1 MRTNNMGRA
10 YQNRKLSMA
19 KTAGQKTKLY
29 SKYGKEIYVIAKNG
43 GVDPDGNLTLRR
55 TIEKAKKDQV
65 PTHVIDKAI
74 EKAKGTGGEDYA
86 EARYEGF
93 GPGNCMV
100 IIDCLT
106 DNGNRTI
113 KDVRQCFTKT
123 NSKIGSTGTVSHMFN
138 HQAVFAFKGDDDE
151 AVLENLM
158 MADIDV
164 TDVELEDGIIT
175 VYAPHT
181 EFFKIKSEFAES
193 MPEYDLEVEEITW
206 VPQTYTEITGEDDI
220 ANFEKFLG
228 MLEDCEDV
236 QNVYHN
242 AELPQE

>member
-1 MRTNNMGRA
+1 MGRA

-29 SKYGKEIYVIAKNG
+29 SKYGKAIYVCAKNS
-43 GVDPDGNLTLRR
+43 GVDPEANLSLRR
-55 TIEKAKKDQV
+55 LIEKAKKDQV
-65 PTHVIDKAI
+65 PAHVIDNAIKKA
-74 EKAKGTGGEDYA
+74 AGTGGEDYS

-123 NSKIGSTGTVSHMFN
+123 HAKIGSTGTVSHMFD

-151 AVLENLM
+151 TVLENLM

-181 EFFKIKSEFAES
+181 EFYKIKTTFAET
-193 MPEYDLEVEEITW
+193 MPEYNLEVEEITW
-206 VPQTYTEITGEDDI
+206 VPQTYTEITDPDDI
-220 ANFEKFLG
+220 ANFEKFIA

-236 QNVYHN
+236 QNIYHN
-242 AELPQE
+242 AEIINSAT

>member
-1 MRTNNMGRA
+1 MGRA

-19 KTAGQKTKLY
+19 KTAGQKTKVY
-29 SKYGKEIYVIAKNG
+29 SKYGKEIYVLAKNG
-43 GVDPDGNLTLRR
+43 GADPDSNLSLRR

-65 PTHVIDKAI
+65 PTHVIEKAI
-74 EKAKGTGGEDYA
+74 EKASGVGGEDYV
-86 EARYEGF
+86 ESRYEGF

-123 NSKIGSTGTVSHMFN
+123 HAKIGSSGTVSHMFD
-138 HQAVFAFKGDDDE
+138 HQALFAFKGEDDE

-181 EFFKIKSEFAES
+181 EFFKIKTEFAEN
-193 MPEYDLEVEEITW
+193 MADVELEVEEITW
-206 VPQTYTEITGEDDI
+206 VPQTYTEISGEDDL
-220 ANFEKFLG
+220 ANFEKFIN
-228 MLEDCEDV
+228 MLEDCDDV
-236 QNVYHN
+236 QNIYHN
-242 AELPQE
+242 AELAEE

>member
-1 MRTNNMGRA
+1 MGRA

-19 KTAGQKTKLY
+19 KTAGQKTKVY
-29 SKYGKEIYVIAKNG
+29 SKYGKEIYVCAKNG
-43 GVDPDGNLTLRR
+43 STDPASNLSLRR
-55 TIEKAKKDQV
+55 LIEKAKKDQV

-74 EKAKGTGGEDYA
+74 EKAKGAGGEDYVHS
-86 EARYEGF
+86 RYEGF

-123 NSKIGSTGTVSHMFN
+123 NAKIGSSGTVAHMFE

-151 AVLENLM
+151 AVFENLM
-158 MADIDV
+158 MADCDV
-164 TDVELEDGIIT
+164 TDVENEDGIIT
-175 VYAPHT
+175 VFAPHT
-181 EFFKIKSEFAES
+181 EFFKVKTAFAET
-193 MPEYDLEVEEITW
+193 MPELNLEVEEITF
-206 VPQTYTEITGEDDI
+206 VPQTYTEITNEDDI
-220 ANFEKFLG
+220 ANFEKFLA
-228 MLEDCEDV
+228 MLEDCDDV

-242 AELPQE
+242 AEVGE

>member
-1 MRTNNMGRA
+1 MGRA

-19 KTAGQKTKLY
+19 KTAGQKTKVY
-29 SKYGKEIYVIAKNG
+29 SKYGKEIYVLAKNG
-43 GVDPDGNLTLRR
+43 GVDPDSNLSLRR
-55 TIEKAKKDQV
+55 TIERAKNDQV
-65 PTHVIDKAI
+65 PTHVIEKAI
-74 EKAKGTGGEDYA
+74 EKASGVGGEDYV
-86 EARYEGF
+86 ESRYEGF

-123 NSKIGSTGTVSHMFN
+123 HSKIGSSGTVSHMFD
-138 HQAVFAFKGDDDE
+138 HQAVFAFKGEDDE
-151 AVLENLM
+151 AVLESLM

-181 EFFKIKSEFAES
+181 EFFKIKTEFAEN
-193 MPEYDLEVEEITW
+193 MADVELEVEEITW
-206 VPQTYTEITGEDDI
+206 VPQTYTEISGEDDL
-220 ANFEKFLG
+220 ANFEKFIN
-228 MLEDCEDV
+228 MLEDCDDV
-236 QNVYHN
+236 QNIYHN
-242 AELPQE
+242 AELAE

>member
-1 MRTNNMGRA
+1 MGRA

-19 KTAGQKTKLY
+19 KTAGQKTKVY
-29 SKYGKEIYVIAKNG
+29 SKYGKEIYVLAKNG
-43 GVDPDGNLTLRR
+43 GVDPDSNLSLRR
-55 TIEKAKKDQV
+55 TIERAKKDQV
-65 PTHVIDKAI
+65 PTHVIEKAI
-74 EKAKGTGGEDYA
+74 EKASGVGGEDYV
-86 EARYEGF
+86 ESRYEGF

-100 IIDCLT
+100 IIACLT

-123 NSKIGSTGTVSHMFN
+123 HSKIGSSGTVSHMFD
-138 HQAVFAFKGDDDE
+138 HQAVFAFKGEDDE
-151 AVLENLM
+151 AVLESLM

-181 EFFKIKSEFAES
+181 EFFKIKTEFAEN
-193 MPEYDLEVEEITW
+193 MADVELEVEEITW
-206 VPQTYTEITGEDDI
+206 VPQTYTEISGEDDL
-220 ANFEKFLG
+220 ANFEKFIN
-228 MLEDCEDV
+228 MLEDCDDV

-242 AELPQE
+242 AELAE

>member
-1 MRTNNMGRA
+1 MGRA

-19 KTAGQKTKLY
+19 KTAGQKTKVY

-43 GVDPDGNLTLRR
+43 TPDPETNLSLRR
-55 TIEKAKKDQV
+55 LIEKAKKDQV
-65 PTHVIDKAI
+65 PTHVIEKAI
-74 EKAKGTGGEDYA
+74 EKAKGTGGEDYQ

-123 NSKIGSTGTVSHMFN
+123 HSKIGSSGTVSHMFD
-138 HQAVFAFKGDDDE
+138 HQAVFAFKGEDDE
-151 AVLENLM
+151 AVLESLM

-181 EFFKIKSEFAES
+181 EFFKIKTEFAEN
-193 MPEYDLEVEEITW
+193 MPEYELEVEEITW
-206 VPQTYTEITGEDDI
+206 VPQTYTEISGEDDL
-220 ANFEKFLG
+220 ANFEKFIN
-228 MLEDCEDV
+228 MLEDCDDV
-236 QNVYHN
+236 QNIYHN
-242 AELPQE
+242 AELAK

>member
-1 MRTNNMGRA
+1 MGRA

-65 PTHVIDKAI
+65 PSHVIEKAI

-93 GPGNCMV
+93 GPGNSMV

-106 DNGNRTI
+106 DNSNRTI

-123 NSKIGSTGTVSHMFN
+123 NAKIGSSGTVSHMFD
-138 HQAVFAFKGDDDE
+138 HQAVFAFKGEDDE
-151 AVLENLM
+151 SVLENLM

-181 EFFKIKSEFAES
+181 EFFKIKTAFADS

-206 VPQTYTEITGEDDI
+206 VPQTYTEITNEDDI
-220 ANFEKFLG
+220 ANFEKFLA

>member
-1 MRTNNMGRA
+1 MGRA

-19 KTAGQKTKLY
+19 KTAGQKTKVY
-29 SKYGKEIYVIAKNG
+29 SKYGKEIYVLAKNG
-43 GVDPDGNLTLRR
+43 GVDPDSNLSLRR
-55 TIEKAKKDQV
+55 TIERAKKDQV
-65 PTHVIDKAI
+65 PTHVIEKAI
-74 EKAKGTGGEDYA
+74 EKASGVGGEDYV
-86 EARYEGF
+86 ESRYEGF

-123 NSKIGSTGTVSHMFN
+123 HSKIGSSGTVSHMFD
-138 HQAVFAFKGDDDE
+138 HQAVFAFKGEDDE
-151 AVLENLM
+151 AVLESLM

-181 EFFKIKSEFAES
+181 EFFKIKTEFAEN
-193 MPEYDLEVEEITW
+193 MADVELEVEEITW
-206 VPQTYTEITGEDDI
+206 VPQTYTEISGEDGL
-220 ANFEKFLG
+220 ANFEKFIN
-228 MLEDCEDV
+228 MLEDCDDV
-236 QNVYHN
+236 QNIYHN
-242 AELPQE
+242 AELAE

>member
-1 MRTNNMGRA
+1 MGRA

-19 KTAGQKTKLY
+19 KTAGQKTKVY
-29 SKYGKEIYVIAKNG
+29 SKYGKEIYVSAKNG
-43 GVDPDGNLTLRR
+43 STDPDSNLSLRR
-55 TIEKAKKDQV
+55 LIEKAKKDQV
-65 PTHVIDKAI
+65 PTHVIEKAI
-74 EKAKGTGGEDYA
+74 EKAKGSGGEDYS

-93 GPGNCMV
+93 GPGGCMV

-106 DNGNRTI
+106 DNNNRTI

-123 NSKIGSTGTVSHMFN
+123 HAKIGSSGTVSHMFA
-138 HQAVFAFKGDDDE
+138 HQAVFAFKGEDE
-151 AVLENLM
+151 ESVLENLM

-181 EFFKIKSEFAES
+181 EFYKVKTTFADS
-193 MPEYDLEVEEITW
+193 MSEYDLEVEEITF
-206 VPQTYTEITGEDDI
+206 VPQTYTEITDADDI
-220 ANFEKFLG
+220 ANFEKFLM
-228 MLEDCEDV
+228 MLEDCDDV

-242 AELPQE
+242 AELPAE

>member
-1 MRTNNMGRA
+1 MGRA

-19 KTAGQKTKLY
+19 KTAGAKTKVY
-29 SKYGKEIYVIAKNG
+29 SKYGKALYVCAKNG
-43 GVDPDGNLTLRR
+43 GVDPEGNLALRSM
-55 TIEKAKKDQV
+55 IDKAKKDQV
-65 PTHVIDKAI
+65 PAHVIENALKKASG
-74 EKAKGTGGEDYA
+74 AGGENY
-86 EARYEGF
+86 EPARYEGY

-123 NSKIGSTGTVSHMFN
+123 HSKIGSTGSVSHMFD
-138 HQAVFAFKGDDDE
+138 HQAVFAFKGEDDE
-151 AVLENLM
+151 SVLENLM

-181 EFFKIKSEFAES
+181 EFFKIKTEFANS
-193 MPEYDLEVEEITW
+193 MPEYDLEVEEISW
-206 VPQTYTEITGEDDI
+206 VPQAYIELTNEDDK
-220 ANFEKFLG
+220 ANFEKFLE
-228 MLEDCEDV
+228 MAEDCEDI
-236 QNVYHN
+236 QHVYHN
-242 AELPQE
+242 VEL

>member
-1 MRTNNMGRA
+1 MGRA

-65 PTHVIDKAI
+65 PSHVIEKAI

-106 DNGNRTI
+106 DNNNRTI

-123 NSKIGSTGTVSHMFN
+123 NSKIGSTGTVSHMFD
-138 HQAVFAFKGDDDE
+138 HQAVFAFKGEDDE
-151 AVLENLM
+151 TVLENLM

-175 VYAPHT
+175 VHAPHT
-181 EFFKIKSEFAES
+181 EFFKIKTAFTES

-206 VPQTYTEITGEDDI
+206 VPQTYTEITNEDDI
-220 ANFEKFLG
+220 ANFEKFLA
-228 MLEDCEDV
+228 MLDDCEDV

-242 AELPQE
+242 AELPQD

>member
-1 MRTNNMGRA
+1 
-10 YQNRKLSMA
+10 MA

-65 PTHVIDKAI
+65 PSHVIEKAI

-93 GPGNCMV
+93 GPGNSMV

-106 DNGNRTI
+106 DNSNRTI

-123 NSKIGSTGTVSHMFN
+123 NAKIGSSGTVSHMFD
-138 HQAVFAFKGDDDE
+138 HQAVFAFKGEDDE
-151 AVLENLM
+151 SVLENLM

-181 EFFKIKSEFAES
+181 EFFKIKTAFADS

-206 VPQTYTEITGEDDI
+206 VPQTYTEITNEDDI
-220 ANFEKFLG
+220 ANFEKFLA

>member
-1 MRTNNMGRA
+1 MGRA

-19 KTAGQKTKLY
+19 KTAGQKTKVY
-29 SKYGKEIYVIAKNG
+29 SKYGKEIYVLAKNG

-65 PTHVIDKAI
+65 PTHVIEKALEKAI
-74 EKAKGTGGEDYA
+74 GAGGEDYV
-86 EARYEGF
+86 ESRYEGF
-93 GPGNCMV
+93 GPGKCMV

-123 NSKIGSTGTVSHMFN
+123 YSKIGSSGTVSHMFD
-138 HQAVFAFKGDDDE
+138 HQALFAFKGEDDE
-151 AVLENLM
+151 SVLENLM

-181 EFFKIKSEFAES
+181 EFFKIKTEFANT
-193 MPEYDLEVEEITW
+193 MPEVELEVEEITW
-206 VPQTYTEITGEDDI
+206 VPQTYTEISGEDDL
-220 ANFEKFLG
+220 ANFEKFIN
-228 MLEDCEDV
+228 MLEDCDDV
-236 QNVYHN
+236 QNIYHN
-242 AELPQE
+242 AELAEE